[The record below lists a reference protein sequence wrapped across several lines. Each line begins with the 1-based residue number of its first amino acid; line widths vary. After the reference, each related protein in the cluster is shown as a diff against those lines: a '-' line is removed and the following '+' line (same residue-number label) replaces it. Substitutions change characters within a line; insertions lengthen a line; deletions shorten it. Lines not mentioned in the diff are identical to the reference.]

1 MQELRL
7 TDNTQQAIAE
17 NFPLTPEALA
27 KLNFALSLTGT
38 THAVESLQTHCELS
52 VEDAETLAVALHLL
66 SKVNFTESMIN
77 KPRREIQGSQSTTTL
92 YIRNLPLNVTMDEL
106 QVAFE
111 NYGIVKEIRTQKE
124 KLTGEFFGSVF
135 VEYVHSSAA
144 TLAHVQMD
152 GKLWGINTLHVSFAK
167 EKSSVGSAQ
176 PLNAEMPLQNLSA
189 HAQYQPPQI
198 PHVPSAHGL
207 GGLGGLGGGLGLGL
221 GLGGLGGGLGPLGGG
236 MGGGGSSGNSNSASI
251 FISGLAPETDVSE
264 VKSLFHRFGEIA
276 DARLLTDKATGLPK
290 GVAFVDFVLPVS
302 AAAAID
308 SINNQIHNGRNLK
321 VSFATQKGKSGSTPQ
336 TAPSALPGYG
346 APFPTGAYPEY
357 GMSYPSMH
365 SYY

>member
-1 MQELRL
+1 MSCELRL
-7 TDNTQQAIAE
+7 TDNTQQAIAD

-27 KLNFALSLTGT
+27 KLNFAMSLSGT

-52 VEDAETLAVALHLL
+52 VEEAETLAVALHLL
-66 SKVNFTESMIN
+66 SKVNFTYQMLN
-77 KPRREIQGSQSTTTL
+77 KPRRDASQGPQSATTL
-92 YIRNLPLNVTMDEL
+92 YIRNLPLNVTMEEL

-135 VEYVHSSAA
+135 VEYVHSSGAQ
-144 TLAHVQMD
+144 LAHVQMD

-167 EKSSVGSAQ
+167 EKASSGNAQ
-176 PLNAEMPLQNLSA
+176 PSNEMPLQSLSA
-189 HAQYQPPQI
+189 HAQYQPPLPT
-198 PHVPSAHGL
+198 PHVQSSSSSSS
-207 GGLGGLGGGLGLGL
+207 GGG
-221 GLGGLGGGLGPLGGG
+221 
-236 MGGGGSSGNSNSASI
+236 SASI

-264 VKSLFHRFGEIA
+264 VKSLFHRFGEIS
-276 DARLLTDKATGLPK
+276 DARLLTDKGTGQPK

-308 SINNQIHNGRNLK
+308 SINNQIHNGRNIK
-321 VSFATQKGKSGSTPQ
+321 VSFATQKSKAGSSAPPQ
-336 TAPSALPGYG
+336 NNSALPGYP
-346 APFPTGAYPEY
+346 PFPTGAYPEY

>member
-1 MQELRL
+1 MSTELRL
-7 TDNTQQAIAE
+7 TDNTQQSIAD

-27 KLNFALSLTGT
+27 KLNFALSLSGT

-66 SKVNFTESMIN
+66 SKVNFSESMIN
-77 KPRREIQGSQSTTTL
+77 KPRRDVQGNQSTNTL
-92 YIRNLPLNVTMDEL
+92 YIRNLPLNVTMEEL

-135 VEYVHSSAA
+135 VEYVHASAA
-144 TLAHVQMD
+144 QLAHVQMD

-167 EKSSVGSAQ
+167 EKQSSSSAAQSLNNNVGSEL
-176 PLNAEMPLQNLSA
+176 PIGLPSISLP
-189 HAQYQPPQI
+189 YQPPT
-198 PHVPSAHGL
+198 PHAQPSSSSAASI
-207 GGLGGLGGGLGLGL
+207 
-221 GLGGLGGGLGPLGGG
+221 
-236 MGGGGSSGNSNSASI
+236 GSNSNSI
-251 FISGLAPETDVSE
+251 FISGLSPETSVDE
-264 VKSLFHRFGEIA
+264 VRSLFLRFGEIS
-276 DARLLTDKATGLPK
+276 DARLLTDKGTGLPK

-321 VSFATQKGKSGSTPQ
+321 VSFATQKSQNKSSSTPQ
-336 TAPSALPGYG
+336 SIPALQYPS
-346 APFPTGAYPEY
+346 FPTGAYPEY

-365 SYY
+365 PYY

>member
-1 MQELRL
+1 MSFELRL
-7 TDNTQQAIAE
+7 TDNTQQAIGD

-27 KLNFALSLTGT
+27 KLNFAMSLSGT

-52 VEDAETLAVALHLL
+52 VEEAETLAVALHLL
-66 SKVNFTESMIN
+66 SKVNFSDSMLN
-77 KPRREIQGSQSTTTL
+77 KPRRDAGQGPQSATTL
-92 YIRNLPLNVTMDEL
+92 YIRNLPLNVTMEEL

-135 VEYVHSSAA
+135 VEYVHASGAQ
-144 TLAHVQMD
+144 LAQVQMD

-167 EKSSVGSAQ
+167 EKASAAQ
-176 PLNAEMPLQNLSA
+176 PSNDMPLQSLSA
-189 HAQYQPPQI
+189 HAQYQPPLPT
-198 PHVPSAHGL
+198 PHVQSSASSS
-207 GGLGGLGGGLGLGL
+207 GGG
-221 GLGGLGGGLGPLGGG
+221 
-236 MGGGGSSGNSNSASI
+236 SASI

-264 VKSLFHRFGEIA
+264 VKSLFLRFGEIS
-276 DARLLTDKATGLPK
+276 DARLLTDKGTGQSK

-308 SINNQIHNGRNLK
+308 SINNQIHNGRNIK
-321 VSFATQKGKSGSTPQ
+321 VSFATQKSKGGSSAPQ
-336 TAPSALPGYG
+336 NNNSALPGYP
-346 APFPTGAYPEY
+346 PFPTGAYPEY

>member
-1 MQELRL
+1 MSCELRL
-7 TDNTQQAIAE
+7 TDNTQQGIAD

-27 KLNFALSLTGT
+27 KLNFALSLSGN
-38 THAVESLQTHCELS
+38 THSVESLQSHCELS
-52 VEDAETLAVALHLL
+52 VEEAETLAVALHLL

-77 KPRREIQGSQSTTTL
+77 KPRREAAGSQSATTL
-92 YIRNLPLNVTMDEL
+92 YIRNLPLNVTMEEL

-135 VEYVHSSAA
+135 VEYVHSSGAS
-144 TLAHVQMD
+144 LAHVQMD

-167 EKSSVGSAQ
+167 EKVPSGVSQQTLSAEIQ
-176 PLNAEMPLQNLSA
+176 MPLQSLSA
-189 HAQYQPPQI
+189 HAQYQPPLPTPQQ
-198 PHVPSAHGL
+198 HVPSAASS
-207 GGLGGLGGGLGLGL
+207 GGG
-221 GLGGLGGGLGPLGGG
+221 
-236 MGGGGSSGNSNSASI
+236 SASI
-251 FISGLAPETDVSE
+251 FISGLAPETDVNE
-264 VKSLFHRFGEIA
+264 VKSLFLRFGEIS
-276 DARLLTDKATGLPK
+276 DARLLTDKGTGQPK

-308 SINNQIHNGRNLK
+308 SVNNQIHNGRNIK
-321 VSFATQKGKSGSTPQ
+321 VSFATQKSKSGSGAPQ
-336 TAPSALPGYG
+336 GGSALPGYP
-346 APFPTGAYPEY
+346 PFPTGAYPEY

>member
-1 MQELRL
+1 
-7 TDNTQQAIAE
+7 
-17 NFPLTPEALA
+17 
-27 KLNFALSLTGT
+27 
-38 THAVESLQTHCELS
+38 VESLQTHCELS

-77 KPRREIQGSQSTTTL
+77 KPRRDVAQGSQSTTTL

-124 KLTGEFFGSVF
+124 KITGEFFGSVF
-135 VEYVHSSAA
+135 VEYVHASAA

-167 EKSSVGSAQ
+167 EKSQTGASQ
-176 PLNAEMPLQNLSA
+176 PSEMPLQNLNA
-189 HAQYQPPQI
+189 HAQYQPPLI
-198 PHVPSAHGL
+198 PHVPSSVGLGALGGLGL
-207 GGLGGLGGGLGLGL
+207 GGLGGLGPI
-221 GLGGLGGGLGPLGGG
+221 GGGVGVGGG
-236 MGGGGSSGNSNSASI
+236 NANSASI

-321 VSFATQKGKSGSTPQ
+321 VSFATQKSKSGSTPQ
-336 TAPSALPGYG
+336 IAASALPGYG

>member
-1 MQELRL
+1 
-7 TDNTQQAIAE
+7 
-17 NFPLTPEALA
+17 LTPEALA

-52 VEDAETLAVALHLL
+52 VEEAETLAIALHLL

-198 PHVPSAHGL
+198 PHVPSAHGI

-221 GLGGLGGGLGPLGGG
+221 GGLGGLGGGLGSLGGG
-236 MGGGGSSGNSNSASI
+236 GNSASI
-251 FISGLAPETDVSE
+251 FISGLAPETDVNE

-276 DARLLTDKATGLPK
+276 DARLLTDKASGLPK

-308 SINNQIHNGRNLK
+308 SVNNQIHNGRNLK
-321 VSFATQKGKSGSTPQ
+321 VSFATQKSKSGGGSTPQ
-336 TAPSALPGYG
+336 AGGSASPGYG
-346 APFPTGAYPEY
+346 ATPFPTGAYPEY
-357 GMSYPSMH
+357 GLGYPSMH

>member
-7 TDNTQQAIAE
+7 TDNTQIAISD

-77 KPRREIQGSQSTTTL
+77 KPRRDVAQGSQSTTTL

-135 VEYVHSSAA
+135 VEYVHASAA

-167 EKSSVGSAQ
+167 EKTQTLGGGSSQ
-176 PLNAEMPLQNLSA
+176 PAEMPLQNLSA
-189 HAQYQPPQI
+189 HAQYQPPLI
-198 PHVPSAHGL
+198 PHVPSISSVGLGGGLGL
-207 GGLGGLGGGLGLGL
+207 GGLGGLGSIGGAV
-221 GLGGLGGGLGPLGGG
+221 
-236 MGGGGSSGNSNSASI
+236 GGGGNANSASI

-321 VSFATQKGKSGSTPQ
+321 VSFATQKSKSGSTPQ
-336 TAPSALPGYG
+336 AASALPSYG

-365 SYY
+365 SFY

>member
-1 MQELRL
+1 MSSELRL
-7 TDNTQQAIAE
+7 TDNTQQAIAD

-27 KLNFALSLTGT
+27 KLNFALSLSGT

-66 SKVNFTESMIN
+66 SKVNFTDTMLN
-77 KPRREIQGSQSTTTL
+77 KPRRDASQGPQSATTL
-92 YIRNLPLNVTMDEL
+92 YIRNLPLNVTMEEL

-135 VEYVHSSAA
+135 VEYVHASGAQ
-144 TLAHVQMD
+144 LAHVQMD

-167 EKSSVGSAQ
+167 EKVQSINNNSVQ
-176 PLNAEMPLQNLSA
+176 PSLNELPLQSLSA
-189 HAQYQPPQI
+189 HAQYQPPLPLPT
-198 PHVPSAHGL
+198 PHLMQQQSSSSSSA
-207 GGLGGLGGGLGLGL
+207 
-221 GLGGLGGGLGPLGGG
+221 
-236 MGGGGSSGNSNSASI
+236 GGGGSASI

-264 VKSLFHRFGEIA
+264 VKSLFLRFGEIS
-276 DARLLTDKATGLPK
+276 DARLLTDKGTGQPK

-308 SINNQIHNGRNLK
+308 SINNQIHNGRNIK
-321 VSFATQKGKSGSTPQ
+321 VSFATQKGKTGGSSAPQ
-336 TAPSALPGYG
+336 NNSALPGYP
-346 APFPTGAYPEY
+346 PFPTGAYPEY

>member
-1 MQELRL
+1 MSTELRL
-7 TDNTQQAIAE
+7 TDNTQQAIAD

-27 KLNFALSLTGT
+27 KLNFALSLSGT

-66 SKVNFTESMIN
+66 SKVNFAESMIN
-77 KPRREIQGSQSTTTL
+77 KPRREVQGSQSTTTL
-92 YIRNLPLNVTMDEL
+92 YIRNLPLNVTMEEL

-135 VEYVHSSAA
+135 VEYVHSSGAS
-144 TLAHVQMD
+144 LAHVQMN

-167 EKSSVGSAQ
+167 EKAPNPGSQ
-176 PLNAEMPLQNLSA
+176 PANMDAMPLQSLSA
-189 HAQYQPPQI
+189 HAQYQPPLPT
-198 PHVPSAHGL
+198 PHVPAPSASSA
-207 GGLGGLGGGLGLGL
+207 
-221 GLGGLGGGLGPLGGG
+221 
-236 MGGGGSSGNSNSASI
+236 GGSNSI

-264 VKSLFHRFGEIA
+264 VKSLFLRFGEIS
-276 DARLLTDKATGLPK
+276 DARLLTDKGTGQSK

-308 SINNQIHNGRNLK
+308 SINNQIHNGRNIK
-321 VSFATQKGKSGSTPQ
+321 VSYATQKSKSGAPQ
-336 TAPSALPGYG
+336 QNNSALPGYP
-346 APFPTGAYPEY
+346 PFPTGAYPEY

-365 SYY
+365 SFY

>member
-1 MQELRL
+1 MSYELRL
-7 TDNTQQAIAE
+7 TDNTQQAIGD

-27 KLNFALSLTGT
+27 KLNFAMSLSGT

-52 VEDAETLAVALHLL
+52 VEEAETLAVALHLL
-66 SKVNFTESMIN
+66 SKVNFTDSMLN
-77 KPRREIQGSQSTTTL
+77 KPRRDASQGPQSATTL
-92 YIRNLPLNVTMDEL
+92 YIRNLPLNVTMEEL

-135 VEYVHSSAA
+135 VEYVHASGAQ
-144 TLAHVQMD
+144 LAQVQMD

-167 EKSSVGSAQ
+167 EKASNNSARDQ
-176 PLNAEMPLQNLSA
+176 PINDIPLQSLSA
-189 HAQYQPPQI
+189 HAQYQPPLPT
-198 PHVPSAHGL
+198 PHVQSSS
-207 GGLGGLGGGLGLGL
+207 
-221 GLGGLGGGLGPLGGG
+221 
-236 MGGGGSSGNSNSASI
+236 GGGGGSASI

-264 VKSLFHRFGEIA
+264 VKSLFIRFGEIS
-276 DARLLTDKATGLPK
+276 DARLLTDKGTGQSK

-308 SINNQIHNGRNLK
+308 SINNQIHNGRNIK
-321 VSFATQKGKSGSTPQ
+321 VSFATQKSKSGGSSAQ
-336 TAPSALPGYG
+336 NNSALPGYP
-346 APFPTGAYPEY
+346 PFPTGAYPEY

>member
-1 MQELRL
+1 
-7 TDNTQQAIAE
+7 
-17 NFPLTPEALA
+17 
-27 KLNFALSLTGT
+27 
-38 THAVESLQTHCELS
+38 
-52 VEDAETLAVALHLL
+52 
-66 SKVNFTESMIN
+66 MIN
-77 KPRREIQGSQSTTTL
+77 KPRRDVAQGSQSTTTL

-124 KLTGEFFGSVF
+124 KMTGEFFGSVF
-135 VEYVHSSAA
+135 VEYVHASAA

-167 EKSSVGSAQ
+167 EKTQAGGASQ
-176 PLNAEMPLQNLSA
+176 PAEIPLQNLNA
-189 HAQYQPPQI
+189 HAQYQPPLN
-198 PHVPSAHGL
+198 PHVPSAVGLGALGGGLGL
-207 GGLGGLGGGLGLGL
+207 GGLGGLGPIG
-221 GLGGLGGGLGPLGGG
+221 GGLGGG
-236 MGGGGSSGNSNSASI
+236 GGGGGANSASI

-321 VSFATQKGKSGSTPQ
+321 VSFATQKSKSGSTPQ
-336 TAPSALPGYG
+336 ASASALPGYG

>member
-1 MQELRL
+1 MSCELRL
-7 TDNTQQAIAE
+7 TDNTQQAIAD

-27 KLNFALSLTGT
+27 KLNFALSLSGT

-66 SKVNFTESMIN
+66 SKVNFTDSMLN
-77 KPRREIQGSQSTTTL
+77 KPRRDASQGPQSATTL
-92 YIRNLPLNVTMDEL
+92 YIRNLPLNVTMEEL

-135 VEYVHSSAA
+135 VEYVHASGAQ
-144 TLAHVQMD
+144 LAHVQMD

-167 EKSSVGSAQ
+167 EKVQTNSSQSS
-176 PLNAEMPLQNLSA
+176 LNELPLQSLSA
-189 HAQYQPPQI
+189 HAQYQPPLPLPI
-198 PHVPSAHGL
+198 PHVQPSSSSSS
-207 GGLGGLGGGLGLGL
+207 GGG
-221 GLGGLGGGLGPLGGG
+221 
-236 MGGGGSSGNSNSASI
+236 SASI

-264 VKSLFHRFGEIA
+264 VKSLFLRFGEIS
-276 DARLLTDKATGLPK
+276 DARLLTDKGTGQPK

-308 SINNQIHNGRNLK
+308 SINNQIHNGRNIK
-321 VSFATQKGKSGSTPQ
+321 VSFATQKPKTGGSNPPQ
-336 TAPSALPGYG
+336 NNSALPGYP
-346 APFPTGAYPEY
+346 PFPTGAYPEY